1 MFQFNAAIIIAGAI
15 ERTSRDK
22 FHQVLGLEAM
32 VDPRSSSKFIF
43 YHKVILGLLPS
54 LRKKVSV
61 LGVIIDRI
69 FPAFSRIR
77 TEYGSEYGEMRENA
91 DQNKF
96 KYRHFLRSVSYLQ
109 KHLSSYSNE

>member
-54 LRKKVSV
+54 LRKKVPV
-61 LGVIIDRI
+61 LGVILVRI

-91 DQNKF
+91 GKNKF
-96 KYRHFLRSVSYLQ
+96 EYGHFLCTVSYLQ
-109 KHLSSYSNE
+109 KHLSSYINE